1 MLSRISDALPA
12 LSRAEQKVG
21 QWILKHPKEALSA
34 NLAQLARDCGTSQPT
49 VVRFCRHVGL
59 GGFRELGLRLAES
72 MSTPGSHLHRDVD
85 LDDSISDAATKVV
98 DASIQSLVDL
108 RAQLSQM
115 PIEAAATAMQ
125 SARQIAFAG
134 LGASGQVACDARHK
148 FFRLGIPCSTL
159 LDSPTILQFAA
170 ISGPRDVL
178 LLLSHSGR
186 WPEIT
191 QAARVARE
199 RGATV
204 IAMTCPDSSL
214 ADLATLLFPC
224 RVSEDTNL
232 FTPMSSRLAHLAL
245 LDSILVALALRQG
258 DAAAERL
265 RLCKDVLRPTTAN
278 LPQADE
284 TPPAR

>member
-1 MLSRISDALPA
+1 
-12 LSRAEQKVG
+12 
-21 QWILKHPKEALSA
+21 
-34 NLAQLARDCGTSQPT
+34 
-49 VVRFCRHVGL
+49 
-59 GGFRELGLRLAES
+59 
-72 MSTPGSHLHRDVD
+72 
-85 LDDSISDAATKVV
+85 
-98 DASIQSLVDL
+98 
-108 RAQLSQM
+108 
-115 PIEAAATAMQ
+115 MQ